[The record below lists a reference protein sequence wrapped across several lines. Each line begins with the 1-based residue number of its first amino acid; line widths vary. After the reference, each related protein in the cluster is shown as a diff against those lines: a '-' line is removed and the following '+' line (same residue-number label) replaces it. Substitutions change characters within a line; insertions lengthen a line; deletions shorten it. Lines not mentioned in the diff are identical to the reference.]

1 MRLGTSLPR
10 HRAVGR
16 TVLAAL
22 IVVCFMAIG
31 AYLYFH
37 PDVTSHYP
45 FSCSIPSPSFSS
57 DRSGASSSVPDEQ
70 AGDDCASSSGAS
82 QEIAEVTGEGDTLL
96 SILNA
101 HLDDA
106 ESARQIAASLV
117 SVIEPVLGETFR
129 GHSVLKAGRRYSLV
143 VDNEGKLL
151 EATLE
156 LDPSN
161 VFHASFQDNALR
173 AWKEE
178 VVLDFK
184 TESISI
190 PIRGTLTESVLNA
203 GESMELA
210 LKLTNT
216 FRWDIDFQSESL
228 RGDVLKV
235 LVERRYADDRPA
247 GYGRVLCAVYEG
259 KKTGKKT
266 AVLFNNI
273 YYDEKGVELK
283 KNFLRS
289 PLSVIRVTSRYGMR
303 FHPIWKMWRHHDGVD
318 YGAAEGTPVWAVS
331 GGVVTFVGWHGGLG
345 RLVRVK
351 HENGY
356 ESWYGHLRRFF
367 VKKGQRIKQRQRIGE
382 VGRTGDA
389 TGPHLHFQLFA
400 GRKAI
405 NPQSIKMVGE
415 PRMVPGPLK
424 GRFSSIS
431 QQRLMS
437 LDGIVVGRRSVGT
450 ESVRVY

>member
-1 MRLGTSLPR
+1 MRLGNPMPR
-10 HRAVGR
+10 RRAVRR
-16 TVLAAL
+16 TAVIAVATIAFLAGGL
-22 IVVCFMAIG
+22 
-31 AYLYFH
+31 YLYLY
-37 PDVTSHYP
+37 PDVTSRYP
-45 FSCSIPSPSFSS
+45 FSCAIPSPTFSS
-57 DRSGASSSVPDEQ
+57 DSAGASYPAPSESG
-70 AGDDCASSSGAS
+70 GDDTISPAGAC
-82 QEIAEVTGEGDTLL
+82 QEIAEITGQGDTLL

-106 ESARQIAASLV
+106 ESARQVAASLV
-117 SVIEPVLGETFR
+117 SVIQPVMEEPFN
-129 GHSVLKAGRRYSLV
+129 GHSILKPGRRYSV
-143 VDNEGKLL
+143 TIDKDGKLL

-161 VFHASFQDNALR
+161 VFHAAIQDNALR

-184 TESISI
+184 TESVSI
-190 PIRGTLTESVLNA
+190 PIRGMLTESVLNA

-210 LKLTNT
+210 LKLTST

-247 GYGRVLCAVYEG
+247 GYGRILCAVYEG
-259 KKTGKKT
+259 RKTGKKT

-289 PLSVIRVTSRYGMR
+289 PLSVIRVTSKYGMR
-303 FHPIWKMWRHHDGVD
+303 FHPIWKVWKHHEGVD
-318 YGAAEGTPVWAVS
+318 YGAADGTPVWTVA
-331 GGVVTFVGWHGGLG
+331 GGVVTFAGWHGGLG
-345 RLVRVK
+345 RLVCVK

-356 ESWYGHLRRFF
+356 ESWYGHMRRFF
-367 VKKGQRIKQRQRIGE
+367 VKKGQRVKQRQRIGE

-400 GRKAI
+400 GRRPM
-405 NPQSIKMVGE
+405 NPQAVTMVAN
-415 PRMVPGPLK
+415 PRTVPGPLK
-424 GRFSSIS
+424 NRFSTIS
-431 QQRLMS
+431 QQRLLS
-437 LDGIVVGRRSVGT
+437 LEGIVVGRRSVENQT
-450 ESVRVY
+450 VRVY